1 MEEKKTN
8 KKLSLIIM
16 LSTIVVLCGVFA
28 GLCVS
33 GVMPVLTKHGF
44 VSLETA
50 LMLKDA
56 TSVSDEE
63 TLRELLL
70 MEEDM
75 EIVLKKDIEITDTFS
90 VKGNKT
96 LYGDATIKMDIAGL
110 FEQRSILSVG
120 KGAHLTMNGLVLDGG
135 GMADGVEV
143 RQNGELTYLSGR
155 VQYTRYGIT
164 SHGKVTVEDID
175 VEHIGTAG
183 IYASFKSKVYV
194 KGGTL
199 RDSYANLL
207 NVETG
212 GYMEVYEGVLATDSI
227 GVGVV
232 NAGSLRLYGGE
243 ISHTGG
249 HGIENKGDLITEYKG
264 KEKDGYIFIH
274 NTKRRAINVNTSDDT
289 VIKDLFA
296 QDIGSNAIYV
306 TDKVTQGKL
315 TMEHCKFDHCGIT
328 DGNTFSFSSKVTV
341 KDITAINAGKGGLY
355 VRSGAKVTAQDIT
368 IENCN
373 GIGLEIIGT
382 FTGKDI
388 TIDGAAK
395 HGLAVGFQDDVMG
408 YAEITNVTMSNVEQN
423 NIVIRKGASATV
435 IDSTLNKCKR
445 TGIYVTEGGSLVLDG
460 TKVLGVKDDRLN
472 CINMEPNTTVTLKG
486 DGVVTG
492 STNRAIKVNDN
503 ATLNMEG
510 GTICDV
516 NADVSGPA
524 VGLVEAGA
532 TFNMSG
538 GTIQNC
544 TTAESSGA
552 VYVEKGA
559 TFNMT
564 GGTISGNTAK
574 KSGGA
579 SQVRGVMNMSG
590 GVIEKNEAGT
600 NGGGLNAG
608 ANAEQ
613 GIYGKIVITGGTIQN
628 NKSHANGGGVSVSG
642 GTVATITG
650 GTIKG
655 NTAKGIGNGIYTNG
669 DVTLGKDVYIK
680 DNEIE
685 LNEASVTVKIA
696 GSKLNKHSEKDP
708 IYIIPDYE
716 LAQQGVVAVC
726 DSADAANAI
735 VTSVKAGNE
744 AYSFYASDKNIVSNV
759 LKADMDMAG
768 ADKVVVSSYE
778 QLKEAVES
786 TTDKRYVVIAA
797 DIAIEKVITVP
808 QGTTVCIK
816 DDGSV
821 RRLTRT
827 SKLDSNFFRTYY
839 GTGLYVT
846 GTAYGNLI
854 LDGKATTKEANEPI
868 LRVRG
873 TTEVRNV
880 VFENNYTAGDGA
892 FIRHHYGELSV
903 YTSSFTNGKAASAA
917 GAVKVVA
924 GKAYFEGAS
933 FTDNYSTKS
942 GGAIKVEDVADAKV
956 ELVSCH
962 FTNNTAGTLGGAINA
977 AGGKLNVTDTTF
989 ADNKANGG
997 KAGAVSATDCVAV
1010 FNGNG
1015 SFTGN
1020 TSTEEAGAVYV
1031 NRAKLTMSG
1040 YDFTG
1045 NKADRGGAIYVG
1057 GSGENDVNEIA
1068 DCTFLNNA
1076 AIGNPEKG
1084 NSDDTSGKGG
1094 AIFNSTKTT
1103 KITNCTFGAKDNG
1116 NTANSNGGALYI
1128 ASGALVELNG
1138 TNDNA
1143 VFAYNTTLT
1152 DGGAICVGSG
1162 NLKLNGYK
1170 FKKNTAKN
1178 AGAIQ
1183 FNNSKI
1189 AGTIAGCTFE
1199 SNRATSAHGG
1209 AVKVNVTSNNGSK
1222 VVITAS
1228 TFGGEGLGNTAK
1240 KNGGAIWLAEKATTE
1255 ITASAFVGNSVSDN
1269 DNSDT
1274 DINRGGAIFSDG
1286 AMLTIADTTFKGNSA
1301 KMRGAAVYSGNEGT
1315 LVLTGT
1321 GDKALF
1327 ENNESAKGG
1336 AAIGSGSG
1344 IVSVSGYQFKTNTS
1358 KNDGG
1363 AIWLDTKVVAE
1374 ITDSEFTDNQT
1385 IDGGGSGDDRS
1396 RGGAIFNNGAA
1407 LTLVDTKFEGNK
1419 SFKNGGVIFTG
1430 KDGVLSL
1437 VGNDMMKA
1445 LVSGNSSSAD
1455 GGAICVGSGTLNI
1468 NGYAFSGNKGKYGGA
1483 IRINNGTGIVVDIQ
1497 DSVFDGNRADNNQG
1511 GAIYN
1516 ASKDAG
1522 TVIRITDSKIMN
1534 SYSKA
1539 SGGAIYNQSSQMIF
1553 RNTTFEKNEGS
1564 VGGAINHAGGKLTA
1578 VNCHFIENKART
1590 GSEGGGA
1597 IIMSGGATLIL
1608 KGNGSFK
1615 RNTSGNA
1622 GGAIYIG
1629 GAQTTET
1636 VHITGHTFEENSA
1649 TTDGGAIYMAAYG
1662 NLTTTNCIFVSNKA
1676 NGKSGGAVYIAK
1688 EGKMIANGCNF
1699 TSNTSKTSGGAV
1711 YVNEAQFEF
1720 DGCKFLSNTGTS
1732 NGGVIYTLRA
1742 TVKGKNSEFTSN
1754 KVSAATGNGG
1764 AIRAEE
1770 STFELEK
1777 CTFKSNET
1785 KQDGGAVDLFGT
1797 KATMKNC
1804 KFESQKAGRHG
1815 GAINVHKK
1823 NNSILSEL
1831 YMNDCDVVSNT
1842 ASGGD
1847 GGGVRL
1853 VESTTAIIEGGT
1865 FSGNTCSGLGE
1876 GLHFGSG
1883 ALTVKGVKFTQNKAT
1898 SAKSF
1903 NANAKCTIENCIF
1916 DSSDDL
1922 TYKTGSTLK
1931 NNTFLDEQ

>member
-16 LSTIVVLCGVFA
+16 LSTIVVLCGVFTV
-28 GLCVS
+28 LCVS
-33 GVMPVLTKHGF
+33 GVMPVLTKHGV

-341 KDITAINAGKGGLY
+341 KDITAVNAGKGGLY
-355 VRSGAKVTAQDIT
+355 VRSGAKVTAQDVT

-423 NIVIRKGASATV
+423 NIVIRKGASATLM
-435 IDSTLNKCKR
+435 DSILNKCKR

-613 GIYGKIVITGGTIQN
+613 DIYGKIVITGGIIQN

-642 GTVATITG
+642 RTVATITG

-669 DVTLGKDVYIK
+669 DVTLGQDVYIK

-685 LNEASVTVKIA
+685 LNEASVTVKIT

-726 DSADAANAI
+726 DSANAANTI

-759 LKADMDMAG
+759 LKADMDMTG

-839 GTGLYVT
+839 GTGLCVT

-854 LDGKATTKEANEPI
+854 LDGKATTKEANEPL

-924 GKAYFEGAS
+924 GKAHFEGVS
-933 FTDNYSTKS
+933 FTDNYSAKS

-989 ADNKANGG
+989 ADNKANSG

-1020 TSTEEAGAVYV
+1020 TSTEEAGALYV

-1057 GSGENDVNEIA
+1057 GSGENDINEIA
-1068 DCTFLNNA
+1068 DCTFFNNTA
-1076 AIGNPEKG
+1076 VGNPEKG

-1103 KITNCTFGAKDNG
+1103 KITNCTFGAKNNG

-1138 TNDNA
+1138 TNDEA

-1189 AGTIAGCTFE
+1189 AGTITGCTFE

-1228 TFGGEGLGNTAK
+1228 TFGGEEELGNTAK

-1255 ITASAFVGNSVSDN
+1255 ITDSAFVGNSVSDS

-1286 AMLTIADTTFKGNSA
+1286 ARLTIADTTFKDNFA
-1301 KMRGAAVYSGNEGT
+1301 KMRGAALYSGNEGT

-1385 IDGGGSGDDRS
+1385 IEGSGSGDDRS
-1396 RGGAIFNNGAA
+1396 RGGAIFNNGAS
-1407 LTLVDTKFEGNK
+1407 LTIVDTKFEGNK
-1419 SFKNGGVIFTG
+1419 SFKNGGVIFIG

-1445 LVSGNSSSAD
+1445 LVRSNSSSAD

-1468 NGYAFSGNKGKYGGA
+1468 NGYAFDGNTGNYGGV
-1483 IRINNGTGIVVDIQ
+1483 IRINNGKDIVIDIQ
-1497 DSVFDGNRADNNQG
+1497 NAVFDGNKAVKNQG

-1516 ASKDAG
+1516 NSSDAN
-1522 TVIRITDSKIMN
+1522 TIIRIADSEIKN

-1539 SGGAIYNQSSQMIF
+1539 SGGAIYSAAGKL
-1553 RNTTFEKNEGS
+1553 TFVDTDFTGNNGS
-1564 VGGAINHAGGKLTA
+1564 VGGVMNLAGGSVTA
-1578 VNCHFIENKART
+1578 TNCNFKNNVTRDD
-1590 GSEGGGA
+1590 SQGGGA
-1597 IIMSGGATLIL
+1597 IIMSNGATLTL
-1608 KGNGSFK
+1608 NGEGSFV
-1615 RNTSGNA
+1615 GNESKFA
-1622 GGAIYIG
+1622 GGAIYASGKTKKVTINIDGYTFESNKAKGTAGDAHG
-1629 GAQTTET
+1629 GAIYILQGDLTAKNCQFYSNTAVRYAGAID
-1636 VHITGHTFEENSA
+1636 VHGSNATFTNCTFEENVSTKSYGGA
-1649 TTDGGAIYMAAYG
+1649 VMAHKGNSVASTLTMTGCIVKNNKAELEGGAVRIVENAEAVITGGTYGNNVCSTKTGGAISIG
-1662 NLTTTNCIFVSNKA
+1662 GSGSLSVS
-1676 NGKSGGAVYIAK
+1676 
-1688 EGKMIANGCNF
+1688 
-1699 TSNTSKTSGGAV
+1699 
-1711 YVNEAQFEF
+1711 
-1720 DGCKFLSNTGTS
+1720 D
-1732 NGGVIYTLRA
+1732 A
-1742 TVKGKNSEFTSN
+1742 TF
-1754 KVSAATGNGG
+1754 TGNSATAGN
-1764 AIRAEE
+1764 AIAAGVAI
-1770 STFELEK
+1770 TV
-1777 CTFKSNET
+1777 N
-1785 KQDGGAVDLFGT
+1785 
-1797 KATMKNC
+1797 NC
-1804 KFESQKAGRHG
+1804 KFD
-1815 GAINVHKK
+1815 
-1823 NNSILSEL
+1823 SE
-1831 YMNDCDVVSNT
+1831 NDLNCSKGYT
-1842 ASGGD
+1842 
-1847 GGGVRL
+1847 
-1853 VESTTAIIEGGT
+1853 GT
-1865 FSGNTCSGLGE
+1865 G
-1876 GLHFGSG
+1876 
-1883 ALTVKGVKFTQNKAT
+1883 
-1898 SAKSF
+1898 
-1903 NANAKCTIENCIF
+1903 
-1916 DSSDDL
+1916 
-1922 TYKTGSTLK
+1922 
-1931 NNTFLDEQ
+1931 NTFLGVN